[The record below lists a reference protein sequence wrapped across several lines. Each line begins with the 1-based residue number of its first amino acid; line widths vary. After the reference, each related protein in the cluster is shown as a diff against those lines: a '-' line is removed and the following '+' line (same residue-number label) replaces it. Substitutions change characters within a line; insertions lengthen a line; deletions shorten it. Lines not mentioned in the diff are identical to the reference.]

1 MSEKI
6 GKLKTLLLIL
16 IVVELLGLVSLHFLF
31 DLDIKLAALY
41 FIINTLTVYFLVQYF
56 QEDSQNRM
64 FGVSRILGSEAKDA
78 FQFGQIGILT
88 YDENYTITW
97 MSELFAERGINRI
110 SKKLTMWLPEV
121 NDLIQGD
128 VENVQVQIDDRT
140 YEIARKEDA
149 RILFFQD
156 VTEQQQLEKAYQ
168 EEQVVVGLIHLDN
181 YE

>member
-64 FGVSRILGSEAKDA
+64 FGVPGFWGSEARMLSSLARSD
-78 FQFGQIGILT
+78 F
-88 YDENYTITW
+88 
-97 MSELFAERGINRI
+97 
-110 SKKLTMWLPEV
+110 
-121 NDLIQGD
+121 DL
-128 VENVQVQIDDRT
+128 
-140 YEIARKEDA
+140 
-149 RILFFQD
+149 
-156 VTEQQQLEKAYQ
+156 
-168 EEQVVVGLIHLDN
+168 
-181 YE
+181 

>member
-88 YDENYTITW
+88 YD
-97 MSELFAERGINRI
+97 
-110 SKKLTMWLPEV
+110 
-121 NDLIQGD
+121 
-128 VENVQVQIDDRT
+128 
-140 YEIARKEDA
+140 
-149 RILFFQD
+149 
-156 VTEQQQLEKAYQ
+156 
-168 EEQVVVGLIHLDN
+168 HLD
-181 YE
+181 ERIVR

>member
-78 FQFGQIGILT
+78 FQFGQNGILT
-88 YDENYTITW
+88 YAKNYMITW
-97 MSELFAERGINRI
+97 MSELFADRGINRI

-121 NDLIQGD
+121 NGGWLLEELDT
-128 VENVQVQIDDRT
+128 VQDRT
-140 YEIARKEDA
+140 WEKYQPLSREEKELAKEIY
-149 RILFFQD
+149 
-156 VTEQQQLEKAYQ
+156 AYWQ
-168 EEQVVVGLIHLDN
+168 GRTLADQWRALVPG
-181 YE
+181 